1 MFLKYFLTA
10 VRRKKQI
17 KVSVDDVIYVG
28 ECRIIGYY
36 NGNAVTMPIAVIKRA
51 ECVNA
56 RDISSALNLCKDEWF
71 FVASFNKEISKLI
84 TANAKNFVGGTNTT
98 EAECKTIWN
107 SFFSVA
113 RVTRGEK
120 EILMLV
126 SGFAIEV
133 SLNFAVSEGNINVKK
148 RDTIVGVRTSEFYG
162 RVKVVKIID
171 ERF

>member
-1 MFLKYFLTA
+1 M
-10 VRRKKQI
+10 V
-17 KVSVDDVIYVG
+17 
-28 ECRIIGYY
+28 
-36 NGNAVTMPIAVIKRA
+36 
-51 ECVNA
+51 
-56 RDISSALNLCKDEWF
+56 
-71 FVASFNKEISKLI
+71 FVATFNKEISKLI
-84 TANAKNFVGGTNTT
+84 TANAKNFVGETNTT

-120 EILMLV
+120 EILMFV
-126 SGFAIEV
+126 SWFAIEV